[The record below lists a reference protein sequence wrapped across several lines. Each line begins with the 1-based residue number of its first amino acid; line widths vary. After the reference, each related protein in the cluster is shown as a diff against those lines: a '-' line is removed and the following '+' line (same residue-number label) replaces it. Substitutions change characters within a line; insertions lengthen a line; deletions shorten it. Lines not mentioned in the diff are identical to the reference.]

1 MTKTGK
7 KFRTVHKFGKKRKK
21 TKKKTGDVE
30 SIQHQNPLPSPST
43 STSTVIDDSASRS
56 PQPSASSQ
64 DDDPKLVK
72 NSLVASHRKI
82 EYFKRK
88 RRESDSSEEE
98 SASVTQKKK
107 RKEVAAHEGVEVK
120 RHTMNVLMD
129 LNCMQSLITHS
140 GARCPRCNEPVR

>member
-1 MTKTGK
+1 MIWL
-7 KFRTVHKFGKKRKK
+7 H
-21 TKKKTGDVE
+21 
-30 SIQHQNPLPSPST
+30 L
-43 STSTVIDDSASRS
+43 S
-56 PQPSASSQ
+56 PQPSTSSQ
-64 DDDPKLVK
+64 DDDPKLDQ

-120 RHTMNVLMD
+120 RHTMNLNVLMD
-129 LNCMQSLITHS
+129 LNCMLSLITQS
-140 GARCPRCNEPVR
+140 EAMNQ